1 MKYAVIADIHSNL
14 EALTA
19 VLDFLKKEQIEQ
31 YLCLGDI
38 VGYGADP
45 GECLKI
51 IRDLPNCTVI
61 AGNHDYGVADKTD
74 LSAFNIY
81 ALKAVMWTREQLSE
95 EELNYLDRLPLVEN
109 LDNITIVHSSLN
121 KPKKWQYVKNL
132 EEAYFSFFYLNK
144 NICFIGHSH
153 RPRIFSFRDG
163 EYDEFIPQEFSVADQ
178 ETKYIINVGSV
189 GQPRDG
195 IWQAACCIYDDKEQ
209 ILKIKR
215 IPYDVAR
222 TQQKII
228 KADLPEYLAARL
240 KPKEDDESIQSD
252 K

>member
-1 MKYAVIADIHSNL
+1 MRYAVIADIHANL
-14 EALTA
+14 EALTE
-19 VLDFLKKEQIEQ
+19 VLNFLEKEKIDQ

-51 IRDLPNCTVI
+51 VRQLPNCTVI
-61 AGNHDYGVADKTD
+61 AGNHDYGAADKTD
-74 LSAFNIY
+74 LSNFSIY
-81 ALKAVMWTREQLSE
+81 ALEAVMWTREQLSE
-95 EELNYLDRLPLVEN
+95 EELNYLGRLPLVEN

-121 KPKKWQYVKNL
+121 KPKKWQYVKSL

-144 NICFIGHSH
+144 NICFMGHSH
-153 RPRIFSFRDG
+153 RPYIFSCHDG
-163 EYDEFIPQEFSVADQ
+163 EYDDFIPEEVFVMDQ
-178 ETKYIINVGSV
+178 ESKYLINAGSV

-195 IWQAACCIYDDKEQ
+195 IWQAACCIYDDKEK
-209 ILKIKR
+209 IVKIKR

-240 KPKEDDESIQSD
+240 KPKEDDESI
-252 K
+252 